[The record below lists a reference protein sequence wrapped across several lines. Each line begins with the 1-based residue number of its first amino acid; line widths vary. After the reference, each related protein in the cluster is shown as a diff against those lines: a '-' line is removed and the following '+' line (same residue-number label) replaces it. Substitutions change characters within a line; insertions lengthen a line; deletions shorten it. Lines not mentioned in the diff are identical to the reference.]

1 MMKRIHILLPLC
13 LALVAALASCI
24 REELQPC
31 PPLSVKIGIEDKN
44 YVNIDEVAQLTGGL
58 VSRLDEN
65 LPFRSYIQKLYYSL
79 YSIDSAKVVLTRH
92 LHEVQGDAKEATAY
106 LPEDLGFG
114 EYVLVVWGNIDSED
128 GIQRNGAAY
137 DLHTGHVAGYDVY
150 MTCDTLLYEDTH
162 YDYTVM
168 LERVK
173 GQLLIEAKKLPA
185 NIRRSRKAVS
195 RVHGGVDYR
204 FRYEGG
210 EGEYLVTDYDLEE
223 LTVQQGHALSR
234 TAVAPTLD
242 DEEDSGLY
250 LRFFDDAD
258 AEEPVRQEDNLPVLM
273 ERNKITYLQYLY
285 DNGAGEA
292 EVRVWLDD
300 HWEVLHNLSIEK

>member
-1 MMKRIHILLPLC
+1 MNSAPI
-13 LALVAALASCI
+13 
-24 REELQPC
+24 ELQ
-31 PPLSVKIGIEDKN
+31 
-44 YVNIDEVAQLTGGL
+44 YV
-58 VSRLDEN
+58 
-65 LPFRSYIQKLYYSL
+65 
-79 YSIDSAKVVLTRH
+79 
-92 LHEVQGDAKEATAY
+92 
-106 LPEDLGFG
+106 
-114 EYVLVVWGNIDSED
+114 
-128 GIQRNGAAY
+128 
-137 DLHTGHVAGYDVY
+137 
-150 MTCDTLLYEDTH
+150 
-162 YDYTVM
+162 
-168 LERVK
+168 
-173 GQLLIEAKKLPA
+173 
-185 NIRRSRKAVS
+185 SRKAVS